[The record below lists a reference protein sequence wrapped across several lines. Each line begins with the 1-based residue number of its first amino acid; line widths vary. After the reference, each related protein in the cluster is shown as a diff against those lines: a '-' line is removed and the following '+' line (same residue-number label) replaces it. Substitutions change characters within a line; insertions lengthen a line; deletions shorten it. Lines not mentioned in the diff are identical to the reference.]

1 MTKIFNSKLNKS
13 TRTYVVKSDG
23 GEFRNYDQNWIDMKS
38 DVTDLLTFIWKSFAT
53 FLFKKTRINMCKNE
67 KCKKYFS
74 SQKFNRAKFH
84 SDQCRATFL
93 RDAKMWEIA
102 QFKLKK
108 NDNMILIDE
117 RTLGI
122 GRLKF
127 FDALLLNKKN
137 DKVVAMIEFSFSE
150 IDEKF

>member
-1 MTKIFNSKLNKS
+1 
-13 TRTYVVKSDG
+13 
-23 GEFRNYDQNWIDMKS
+23 
-38 DVTDLLTFIWKSFAT
+38 
-53 FLFKKTRINMCKNE
+53 
-67 KCKKYFS
+67 
-74 SQKFNRAKFH
+74 
-84 SDQCRATFL
+84 
-93 RDAKMWEIA
+93 MWEIA

-150 IDEKF
+150 IDEKSLKWNHMREKISKNLNYFYNNSKINHAFLINKNGNIFEWDIKKKFMAKK